1 MAVVDEVREV
11 LQDALQLGDR
21 ADELEESSAL
31 LGGLPEF
38 DSMAVISVITALE
51 ERYDFMVMDDEID
64 AEAFETLG
72 SLVDFVQ
79 YKLAQ

>member
-11 LQDALQLGDR
+11 LREALQLGNR
-21 ADELEESSAL
+21 ADELEESSPL
-31 LGGLPEF
+31 LGSLPEF
-38 DSMAVISVITALE
+38 DSMAVITVITSLE
-51 ERYDFMVMDDEID
+51 EQYGFMVSDDEID
-64 AEAFETLG
+64 AEAFETVG